1 MAVTMSAARQYPLV
15 AEVVI
20 DFDDYTSGAVLKVF
34 EVPAGAVIQ
43 NVELFVDTAWNNRTT
58 VVITTIGDGVT
69 AGRYY
74 AAGTFDLKT
83 SPGFFQGTGATP
95 EALITGYKYTT
106 PDTIDIVIT
115 EAGGT
120 APTTGRATMRITYII
135 SGTGRA
141 METQPVNGSI

>member
-1 MAVTMSAARQYPLV
+1 MKRSTAFVVLALAASSALAQ
-15 AEVVI
+15 
-20 DFDDYTSGAVLKVF
+20 
-34 EVPAGAVIQ
+34 
-43 NVELFVDTAWNNRTT
+43 
-58 VVITTIGDGVT
+58 
-69 AGRYY
+69 
-74 AAGTFDLKT
+74 
-83 SPGFFQGTGATP
+83 
-95 EALITGYKYTT
+95 YKYTT

>member
-1 MAVTMSAARQYPLV
+1 MPITMKSARQYPLV
-15 AEVVI
+15 AEVEI
-20 DFDDYTSGAVLKVF
+20 NYTDYTSGTAVKAF

-58 VVITTIGDGVT
+58 VVITKIGDGVND
-69 AGRYY
+69 ARYY

-83 SPGFFQGTGATP
+83 APGFLQGTGASP
-95 EALITGYKYTT
+95 EALITGHKYTT

-120 APTTGRATMRITYII
+120 APTQGKATMRITYII

-141 METQPVNGSI
+141 HEVQPVNGNL